1 MKTRMKRGKRGKKRV
16 SLFVPRA
23 KGIANNRDV
32 FKAMARADGGV
43 FIFFISSVDRG
54 CAGRSGGRSGY

>member
-43 FIFFISSVDRG
+43 FIFF
-54 CAGRSGGRSGY
+54 